1 MRVTEVRKKGNNVY
15 VKFDNLDE
23 LIVPY
28 EVFVHNYI
36 VKNDEISSERKLE
49 LEKIIELFKIK
60 QSSFRYLS
68 GRNHSRYELYLKL
81 LKKKYNKQFII
92 NTLDELEKTKL
103 VDDCEFAK
111 DYFSLQI
118 KKKKGLLK
126 IKADLFK
133 KGVKREIIEE
143 IVNNSADET
152 EFLNSAKLLAERKLE
167 QLQKR
172 SLEKIKIKQK
182 IFQYLAGRGFTTDII
197 SRILNQLEFETSN
210 E

>member
-15 VKFDNLDE
+15 VNFDNLDE

-36 VKNDEISSERKLE
+36 VKNDEISNERKLE

-103 VDDCEFAK
+103 IDDDEFAK

-143 IVNNSADET
+143 IVNNSENET

>member
-1 MRVTEVRKKGNNVY
+1 MLVTEVRKKGNNVY
-15 VKFDNLDE
+15 LKFDNSDE

-36 VKNDEISSERKLE
+36 VKNDVVSAERKLE
-49 LEKIIELFKIK
+49 LEKIIELYKIK

-81 LKKKYNKQFII
+81 LKKKYNKQFIL
-92 NTLDELEKTKL
+92 NTLDELEQNKFI
-103 VDDCEFAK
+103 DDKEFAK
-111 DYFSLQI
+111 DYFSIQV
-118 KKKKGLLK
+118 KKKRGLLK

-143 IVNNSADET
+143 VVSISENET
-152 EFLNSAKLLAERKLE
+152 EFLNSAKILADRKLE
-167 QLQKR
+167 QLKKR
-172 SLEKIKIKQK
+172 NIEQIKMKQK
-182 IFQYLAGRGFTTDII
+182 IFQYLAGRGFTTDLI
-197 SRILNQLEFETSN
+197 SKVLNQLEIGTNN

>member
-1 MRVTEVRKKGNNVY
+1 MIVTEVRKKGNNVY
-15 VKFDNLDE
+15 VKFDNYDE

-36 VKNDEISSERKLE
+36 VKNDEVTEERKLE
-49 LEKIIELFKIK
+49 LEKIVELYKIK

-81 LKKKYNKQFII
+81 LKKKYNKQFIL

-103 VDDCEFAK
+103 IDDKEFAN
-111 DYFSLQI
+111 DYFSLQV
-118 KKKKGLLK
+118 KKKWGLLK
-126 IKADLFK
+126 IKADLFR
-133 KGVKREIIEE
+133 KGVKRDIIEE
-143 IVNNSADET
+143 VVNNSTDVT
-152 EFLNSAKLLAERKLE
+152 EFLNSAKLLAERKLV

-172 SLEKIKIKQK
+172 NSDKAKFKQK
-182 IFQYLAGRGFTTDII
+182 IFQYLAGRGFTTAII
-197 SRILNQLEFETSN
+197 SQVLNQLEFGTSN

>member
-1 MRVTEVRKKGNNVY
+1 MIVTEVRKKGNNVY
-15 VKFDNLDE
+15 VKFDNYDE

-36 VKNDEISSERKLE
+36 VKNDEVTQERKLE
-49 LEKIIELFKIK
+49 LEKIVELYKIK

-81 LKKKYNKQFII
+81 LKKKYNKQFIL

-103 VDDCEFAK
+103 IDDKEFAK
-111 DYFSLQI
+111 DYFSLQV
-118 KKKKGLLK
+118 KKKWGLLK
-126 IKADLFK
+126 IKSELFK
-133 KGVKREIIEE
+133 KGVKRDIIEE
-143 IVNNSADET
+143 VVNNSTDVT
-152 EFLNSAKLLAERKLE
+152 EFLNSAKLLAERKLV

-172 SLEKIKIKQK
+172 NSDKAKFKQK
-182 IFQYLAGRGFTTDII
+182 IFQYLAGRGFTTAII
-197 SRILNQLEFETSN
+197 SQVLNQLEFGTSN

>member
-15 VKFDNLDE
+15 VKFDNLNE

-36 VKNDEISSERKLE
+36 VKNDEITNERKLE

-81 LKKKYNKQFII
+81 LKKKYNKQFIQS
-92 NTLDELEKTKL
+92 TLDELEQNKFI
-103 VDDCEFAK
+103 DDKEFAI
-111 DYFSLQI
+111 DYFSIQV
-118 KKKKGLLK
+118 KRKRGLLK

-143 IVNNSADET
+143 VVSNSENET
-152 EFLNSAKLLAERKLE
+152 EFLKSAKILADRKLE
-167 QLQKR
+167 QLKKR
-172 SLEKIKIKQK
+172 NVKEIEMKQK
-182 IFQYLAGRGFTTDII
+182 IFQYLAGRGFTTDLI
-197 SRILNQLEFETSN
+197 SKVLNHLEIGMNN

>member
-23 LIVPY
+23 LVVPY

-36 VKNDEISSERKLE
+36 VKNDEITDRRKLE

-81 LKKKYNKQFII
+81 LKKKYNKQFIV

-103 VDDCEFAK
+103 IDDSEFAK
-111 DYFSLQI
+111 DYFSIQI

-133 KGVKREIIEE
+133 KGVNREIIEE
-143 IVNNSADET
+143 VVINSADEIK
-152 EFLNSAKLLAERKLE
+152 FLESAKLLAERKLE

-172 SLEKIKIKQK
+172 DLEKNKIKQK

-197 SRILNQLEFETSN
+197 SKILNQLELEIIN

>member
-15 VKFDNLDE
+15 VNFDNLDE

-36 VKNDEISSERKLE
+36 VKNDEISNERKLE

-103 VDDCEFAK
+103 VDDGEFAK

-143 IVNNSADET
+143 IVNNSENET

>member
-1 MRVTEVRKKGNNVY
+1 MIVTEVRKKGNNVY
-15 VKFDNLDE
+15 VKFDNYDE

-36 VKNDEISSERKLE
+36 VKNDEVTQERKLE
-49 LEKIIELFKIK
+49 LEKIVELYKIK

-81 LKKKYNKQFII
+81 LKKKYNKQFIL

-103 VDDCEFAK
+103 IDDKEFAN
-111 DYFSLQI
+111 DYFSLQV
-118 KKKKGLLK
+118 KKKWGLLK
-126 IKADLFK
+126 IKADLFR
-133 KGVKREIIEE
+133 KGVKRDIIEE
-143 IVNNSADET
+143 VVNNSTDVT
-152 EFLNSAKLLAERKLE
+152 EFLNSAKLLAERKLV

-172 SLEKIKIKQK
+172 NSDKAKFKQK
-182 IFQYLAGRGFTTDII
+182 IFQYLAGRGFTTAII
-197 SRILNQLEFETSN
+197 SQVLNQLEFGTSN